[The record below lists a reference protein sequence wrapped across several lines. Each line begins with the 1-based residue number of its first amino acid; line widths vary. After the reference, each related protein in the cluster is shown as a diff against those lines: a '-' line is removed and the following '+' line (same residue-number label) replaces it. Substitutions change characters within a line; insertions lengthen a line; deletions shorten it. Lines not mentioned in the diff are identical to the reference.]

1 MDESSGGSQPGS
13 DAELLNQIRSGRP
26 DCYSVLRARHEAA
39 AACLADRLGLE
50 PEQAAGS
57 VDTAFTLVLDAIKRG
72 GGPTDAFRPYLLTA
86 VRRAA
91 AGVSVPAD
99 EQQLPDPGQLLDG
112 PPAAGGLGVPLA
124 AAYLSLP
131 ERWRAALWHAD
142 IERAAPA
149 DMAPV
154 LGLAAAEVTEL
165 TANARAGLRHAYL
178 QHQAGGSGREPA
190 GLSDT
195 GAALRTVVAPMVL
208 GAATAGYL
216 VAIAKAARA
225 KGGRARGGR
234 ARGGQARSGRA
245 RSGRARSTAGPAGR
259 IAVGAAAAWAGTLS
273 AAGGTLKA
281 RLAGSPAQR
290 GVLAAGAGALLAIF
304 GVAGYLL
311 FASSAGGVPSAGQQA
326 AEGVPS
332 PPGASVPADPSTPA
346 TSSASPTSPAAR
358 KKHHAARHHHAA
370 APPPPPAPSTPPPV
384 RKTSRP
390 QPPAA
395 KVSAEIGVYGPGG
408 HGNMAG
414 VAFGVTNGGPASSR
428 KLTAWIALPAGTKL
442 ATWHHHG
449 HAEPA
454 WGHGG
459 MSGWT
464 CAATSQG
471 AVCSHPALAASG
483 RAGWFLAVE
492 VTSSSACG
500 QPVSMTVTGGSAP
513 ASAQS
518 SGTID
523 CGQSGN
529 APMAPRSTGANPT
542 TSAATLA
549 GSTMPGWTAWAPW
562 RLWLRP
568 T

>member
-13 DAELLNQIRSGRP
+13 DAELLNQIRSGGP
-26 DCYSVLRARHEAA
+26 DCYSVLRARHGAA
-39 AACLADRLGLE
+39 AACLADRLGLG

-57 VDTAFTLVLDAIKRG
+57 VDTAFALVLDAIKRG

-91 AGVSVPAD
+91 VGASVPAD
-99 EQQLPDPGQLLDG
+99 EQQLPDPGQPLDG

-142 IERAAPA
+142 IERAAPP
-149 DMAPV
+149 DIAPV

-208 GAATAGYL
+208 GTATAGYL

-225 KGGRARGGR
+225 RGGR
-234 ARGGQARSGRA
+234 ARGA
-245 RSGRARSTAGPAGR
+245 AGPVGR
-259 IAVGAAAAWAGTLS
+259 IAVGAAAAWA
-273 AAGGTLKA
+273 GTLKA

-311 FASSAGGVPSAGQQA
+311 FASSAGGVPTAGQQA

-370 APPPPPAPSTPPPV
+370 APPPAPAPSTPPPA

-428 KLTAWIALPAGTKL
+428 KLTAWIALPGGTKL

-449 HAEPA
+449 HAGPA

-464 CAATSQG
+464 CTATSQG

-529 APMAPRSTGANPT
+529 APMAPSSTDANPT

-549 GSTMPGWTAWAPW
+549 RGTMPGRTAQAPW
-562 RLWLRP
+562 RP
-568 T
+568 